1 MKGSERI
8 IRGLMGFLQPTWGNN
23 TRLMIRE
30 TARNSS
36 PDRSENPRNE
46 GRAKRSPK
54 VGIVT
59 ESRIGFGSS

>member
-1 MKGSERI
+1 
-8 IRGLMGFLQPTWGNN
+8 
-23 TRLMIRE
+23 MIRE

-59 ESRIGFGSS
+59 ESRIGFGSSEKLVAPYSFRNSSRYITFS